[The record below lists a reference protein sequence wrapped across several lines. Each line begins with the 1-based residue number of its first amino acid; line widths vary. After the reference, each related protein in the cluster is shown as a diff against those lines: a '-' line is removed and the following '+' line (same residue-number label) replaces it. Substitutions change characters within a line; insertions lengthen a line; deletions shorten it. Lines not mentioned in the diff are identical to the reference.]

1 MYRPQEHHDLAVR
14 YGTDLQVGAHYFL
27 SWELWH
33 LGYADQAMQ
42 HIEEARLLA
51 QKLSHPYSLT
61 LSLAFSAY
69 LHQSRREPQAT
80 QEQAR
85 AAMTFAAEQ
94 GFTLWLAYGKVLEG
108 WSLAMQGQVEMGLAA
123 IHEGSTAAMTTG
135 DKLFQP
141 YFLGLLAK
149 VHEED
154 GQSNEGLGALDEA
167 LGMMCTMGAHFY
179 EAEIHRLKGEL
190 LLQQSPDNA
199 TEAESCFHQAIS
211 IAQNQSAKS
220 WELRAATSLAKLWQ
234 RQGKIS
240 EAYDLLAPVY
250 GWFTEGFDTADLKD
264 ARALL
269 DELSEGR

>member
-1 MYRPQEHHDLAVR
+1 M
-14 YGTDLQVGAHYFL
+14 
-27 SWELWH
+27 
-33 LGYADQAMQ
+33 GYADQAMQ

-94 GFTLWLAYGKVLEG
+94 GFTLWLAYGKVLQG
-108 WSLAMQGQVEMGLAA
+108 WALAMQGQVEMGIAE
-123 IHEGSTAAMTTG
+123 IHEGATAAIATG

-149 VHEED
+149 VHEEG
-154 GQSNEGLGALDEA
+154 GQPNEGLGTLDEA
-167 LGMMCTMGAHFY
+167 LVMMCTMEAHFY
-179 EAEIHRLKGEL
+179 EAELHRLKGEL
-190 LLQQSPDNA
+190 LLRLSPDNQS
-199 TEAESCFHQAIS
+199 EAESCFQKAIA
-211 IAQNQSAKS
+211 IAQNQQAKS

-234 RQGKIS
+234 SQNKRK
-240 EAYDLLAPVY
+240 EAYELLAPVY
-250 GWFTEGFDTADLKD
+250 GWFTEGFDMADLKD
-264 ARALL
+264 AKALL
-269 DELSEGR
+269 DVLA